1 MFDYSSYTRDQI
13 KRITH
18 PRKRGWSLGIPAELR
33 QHYWNNVADDDPS
46 WDDFALFEDALTM
59 CRQDV
64 VVNNP
69 VAGTTVLPVPPPSSS
84 PSWRQTEDIH
94 IRAIVNEMI
103 APLRAEI
110 EELKRGR

>member
-13 KRITH
+13 KRINH

-46 WDDFALFEDALTM
+46 WDDFALYEDALRL

-64 VVNNP
+64 VVSSP
-69 VAGTTVLPVPPPSSS
+69 VAPAPAASTTD
-84 PSWRQTEDIH
+84 SWRTAEDAH
-94 IRAIVNEMI
+94 IRAIVNEVI